1 MIIFCECSKISSVE
15 KEQEMDKID
24 EKIVQM
30 LQDNARVPVKEIAKE
45 VFLSSPAVSARID
58 RLVKTGLIK
67 GYHMTI
73 DRAKIGY
80 TVTAF
85 INLEMEPSRKAQ
97 FYPFI
102 KDCPNVLEC
111 CCVTG
116 QYSQLIKVS
125 FKTTSDLD
133 TFIGQLQEFGRT
145 STQIVF
151 STQVEP
157 RDIDVMIE

>member
-1 MIIFCECSKISSVE
+1 
-15 KEQEMDKID
+15 MDKVD

-30 LQDNARVPVKEIAKE
+30 LQENARVPIKEIAKE

-58 RLVKTGLIK
+58 RLCHEGLIK

-73 DRAKIGY
+73 DREKLGY

-85 INLEMEPSRKAQ
+85 INLEMSPARKPQ
-97 FYPFI
+97 FYAFI
-102 KDCPNVLEC
+102 RECPNVLEC

-116 QYSQLIKVS
+116 QYSQLIKVA
-125 FKTTSDLD
+125 FRTTSELD
-133 TFIGQLQEFGRT
+133 HFIGHLQEYGRT

-157 RDIDVMIE
+157 RDIDICL